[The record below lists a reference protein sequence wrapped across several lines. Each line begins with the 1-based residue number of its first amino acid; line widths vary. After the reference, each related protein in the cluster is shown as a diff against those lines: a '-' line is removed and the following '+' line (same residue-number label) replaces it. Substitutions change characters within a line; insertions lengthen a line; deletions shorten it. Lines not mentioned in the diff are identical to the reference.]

1 MIASDQKTA
10 SVILILDH
18 TTGLDTVGHFKLLII
33 LYHDTGVQGTANKWC
48 KSLLMGRTQRVKVD
62 TNISYYI
69 YIAYWV
75 PQEVRT
81 WPR

>member
-33 LYHDTGVQGTANKWC
+33 LYHDTGVQGI
-48 KSLLMGRTQRVKVD
+48 LL
-62 TNISYYI
+62 ISGVNLYL
-69 YIAYWV
+69 WV
-75 PQEVRT
+75 ELRESKLILT
-81 WPR
+81 FLITFI